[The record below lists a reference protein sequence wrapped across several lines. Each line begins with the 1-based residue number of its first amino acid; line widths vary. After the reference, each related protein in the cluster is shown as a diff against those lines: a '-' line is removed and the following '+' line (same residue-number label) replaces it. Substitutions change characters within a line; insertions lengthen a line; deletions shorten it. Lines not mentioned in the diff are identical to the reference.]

1 MNLQS
6 LLVCSDE
13 RILRVLRRV
22 LDELGIEVEH
32 CADPTAATKLLARQ
46 TFEAVIVDCAEE
58 GNPSLL
64 KSIRRGQR
72 NKKSV
77 AVAIIDEQTALR
89 RAFEMGAHFVVFKP
103 ISCERAKSSFRAAK
117 SLMKRERRRSV
128 RVSVRIPVS
137 LRFQNGEA
145 EYGSIFGLSEG
156 GISVELS
163 FQRIDAC
170 VLGFCFTLPDT
181 TILIEA
187 SGLIAWQN
195 SDRRV
200 GIRFTKLSDSARQ
213 SLKEWLLLKSG
224 EKADPP
230 IRCAITDISLGGCFL
245 QTDSP
250 FPIETRVELFLCVAD
265 CRFRT
270 EGKVRIMHPEL
281 GMGVEFAGK
290 TEEHRRLMEAVI
302 HRLTLSRDPK
312 PEALVEPEGLDWG
325 DSVEALS
332 EDSSFPTVREPE
344 ELEDPLLRLLR
355 TGTLLS
361 KDQFVVDLEKQRRAS
376 PERHTSN

>member
-1 MNLQS
+1 MGSFSPRFYHHYYRHTNLQS
-6 LLVCSDE
+6 LLVGSDE

-22 LDELGIEVEH
+22 LDELEIEVEH

-58 GNPSLL
+58 GNLSLL
-64 KSIRRGQR
+64 KSIRMGQR

-145 EYGSIFGLSEG
+145 EHASISGLSEG
-156 GISVELS
+156 GVSVELS
-163 FQRIDAC
+163 IQRSNAC
-170 VLGFCFTLPDT
+170 VLSFTLPGT

-195 SDRRV
+195 SNRRA
-200 GIRFTKLSDSARQ
+200 GIRFTELSDSARR

-230 IRCAITDISLGGCFL
+230 IRCALTDISLGGCFL
-245 QTDSP
+245 RTDSP

-270 EGKVRIMHPEL
+270 EGKVRIMHPEF
-281 GMGVEFAGK
+281 GMGVEFASK
-290 TEEHRRLMEAVI
+290 TQEHRSQIEEIIA
-302 HRLTLSRDPK
+302 RLTLTEDLVS
-312 PEALVEPEGLDWG
+312 EVLVEPEGLDWG
-325 DSVEALS
+325 DSVEAWS
-332 EDSSFPTVREPE
+332 EDSSVPRVLEPE
-344 ELEDPLLRLLR
+344 ELEDLGASVPVFLQ
-355 TGTLLS
+355 TGTLVWS
-361 KDQFVVDLEKQRRAS
+361 
-376 PERHTSN
+376 

>member
-22 LDELGIEVEH
+22 LDELEIEVEH

-58 GNPSLL
+58 GNLSLL
-64 KSIRRGQR
+64 KSIRMGQR

-117 SLMKRERRRSV
+117 SLMKRERRRSE

-163 FQRIDAC
+163 LQRIDTC

-187 SGLIAWQN
+187 SGLIAWQT
-195 SDRRV
+195 SDRRA
-200 GIRFTKLSDSARQ
+200 GIRFTKLSDSARR

-224 EKADPP
+224 GKP
-230 IRCAITDISLGGCFL
+230 ILQSAAPL
-245 QTDSP
+245 QTSAWVDV
-250 FPIETRVELFLCVAD
+250 FCKQTHLFRSKRAWNCSYVW
-265 CRFRT
+265 
-270 EGKVRIMHPEL
+270 RI
-281 GMGVEFAGK
+281 
-290 TEEHRRLMEAVI
+290 
-302 HRLTLSRDPK
+302 
-312 PEALVEPEGLDWG
+312 
-325 DSVEALS
+325 
-332 EDSSFPTVREPE
+332 
-344 ELEDPLLRLLR
+344 
-355 TGTLLS
+355 
-361 KDQFVVDLEKQRRAS
+361 VDLEPKVRYGSCIPSSVWGWSLPVRR
-376 PERHTSN
+376 RNIGG